1 MDLKKGDFIEIEFT
15 GKVKNGQVFDSNI
28 KEDLKNADLNFEP
41 KPLIFCLGEKMFLE
55 GIEDFLV
62 GKEIGEYEVELSP
75 EKAFGNRNSSLVN
88 IISAR
93 IFKENKLNPIPGM
106 MFNLDGRAAKILSV
120 SGGRITIDFNNPL
133 AGKNVVYKIKILRKV
148 NDLNEKAKALIEFL
162 FKKNLEFEIIDKKI
176 IIKVEKGLLELVKL
190 FNEKFKSALG
200 LELEVKEDSKDK
212 DAISKHQ

>member
-15 GKVKNGQVFDSNI
+15 GKIKDGQVFDSNI
-28 KEDLKNADLNFEP
+28 KEDLKNANLNFEP
-41 KPLIFCLGEKMFLE
+41 KPFIFGLGEKMFLE

-93 IFKENKLNPIPGM
+93 IFRENKLNPIPGM
-106 MFNLDGRAAKILSV
+106 MFNLDGRAAKVLSA

-133 AGKNVVYKIKILRKV
+133 AGKNVVYKIKVLRKV
-148 NDLNEKAKALIEFL
+148 DDINEKAKALIEFL
-162 FKKNLEFEIIDKKI
+162 FKKDLEFEIIDKKI
-176 IIKVEKGLLELVKL
+176 IIKVEKELLELVKL
-190 FNEKFKSALG
+190 FSEKFKSTLG
-200 LELEVKEDSKDK
+200 LELEVIEVKEDKK
-212 DAISKHQ
+212 EQENI